1 MTPQDIVH
9 QMMQAGLG
17 APEKALT
24 LNGKAQR
31 FGPKKANWY
40 SLRETRTDSG
50 QYIVLG
56 SFGSWKTGE
65 KYKVE
70 VDWQGINE
78 AERAEL
84 QAKRQAQADA
94 DARARAAAAARAAMT
109 AGELWAAA
117 SRTGASDY
125 LRRKGVDAEA
135 CRFLP
140 DGSIVIPLL
149 RYDLPREDAL
159 RALQQIFTDGS
170 KRFTKGLQKPGV
182 CLRLG
187 LVQVGEPMLVC
198 EGYATGL
205 TLRMAVGKRLP
216 VFVALDAGNLL
227 PVCELLRTLYPRSK
241 LLICADDDYRTPGNP
256 VREKAHKASR
266 AVDRCAYTYP
276 VFLPQMRGA
285 KDTDFNDLHVRF
297 GLNVVQRQLRHVLP
311 ALGSEI
317 LHAA

>member
-9 QMMQAGLG
+9 QMQNAGLG
-17 APEKALT
+17 APEKALKF
-24 LNGKAQR
+24 GGVQR

-40 SLRETRTDSG
+40 HLREERTDGG

-70 VDWQGINE
+70 VDWQGIND

-84 QAKRQAQADA
+84 AAKRQAQAAA
-94 DARARAAAAARAAMT
+94 DARARAAAAARAAMS
-109 AGELWAAA
+109 AAELWAAA
-117 SRTGASDY
+117 SRTGTSDY
-125 LRRKGVDAEA
+125 LHRKGVDAEA

-149 RYDLPREDAL
+149 RYDLPREEAL

-187 LVQVGEPMLVC
+187 LVQVGEPLLVC

-227 PVCELLRTLYPRSK
+227 PVCELLRELYPRNP
-241 LLICADDDYRTPGNP
+241 LLICADDDFRTPGNP
-256 VREKAHKASR
+256 GREKAHKASR
-266 AVDRCAYTYP
+266 EVDRCTYTYP
-276 VFLPQMRGA
+276 VFLPQMRGPN
-285 KDTDFNDLHVRF
+285 DTDFNDIHVRF

-311 ALGSEI
+311 LLGSEI